1 MALTGKPIREKGVA
15 AARRHASAGRD
26 YPASMDIAT
35 IGGLILGV
43 AAIAAGFV
51 LEGGHLSSVFQGP
64 ALMIVIGGTLG
75 ASMVTTSFETLLEIP
90 RYMRIAMF
98 GKSPDPMDTI
108 EQIVKM
114 AERARREGVL
124 GLEKDVATI
133 RDPFFKNAMQLVIDG
148 TEVTVL
154 SHVLEN
160 EVANIEDRHKNGIS
174 LFTKMGGFSP
184 TMGILGTVLGL
195 IHTLANTAD
204 PAKMASSIAAAFIAT
219 LWGVGLAN
227 LLYLPI
233 ADKLRFRHDE
243 EMLTLGLV
251 VQGAT
256 AIQSGENPR
265 VVRNKLMSFL
275 KPKDRP
281 ADA

>member
-1 MALTGKPIREKGVA
+1 
-15 AARRHASAGRD
+15 
-26 YPASMDIAT
+26 MDIAT
-35 IGGLILGV
+35 IGGLILGIS
-43 AAIAAGFV
+43 AIAVGFV

-75 ASMVTTSFETLLEIP
+75 ASMVTTSFQTLMQIP
-90 RYMRIAMF
+90 RYLRIAMF
-98 GKSPDPMDTI
+98 GKSPEPMDTI

-124 GLEKDVATI
+124 GLEKDVEDI

-154 SHVLEN
+154 SNVLET
-160 EVANIEDRHKNGIS
+160 EVANIEDRHRNGII
-174 LFTKMGGFSP
+174 LFNKMGGFSP

-195 IHTLANTAD
+195 IHTLANTSD

-233 ADKLRFRHDE
+233 ADKLRYRHDE
-243 EMLTLGLV
+243 EMLTLGLI

-265 VVRNKLMSFL
+265 IVRNKLLSFL
-275 KPKDRP
+275 KPTDRP
-281 ADA
+281 PEG